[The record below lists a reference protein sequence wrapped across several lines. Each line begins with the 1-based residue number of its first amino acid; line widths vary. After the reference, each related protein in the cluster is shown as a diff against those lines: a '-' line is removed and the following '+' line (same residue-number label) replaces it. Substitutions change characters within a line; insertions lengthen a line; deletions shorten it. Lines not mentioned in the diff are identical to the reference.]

1 MKMATRID
9 HGDTSLGL
17 QIEKS
22 VGNERSRV
30 RIPAQ
35 FITDFS
41 YADDIVLF
49 AMNLINSQLLLS
61 KVEHFADEIGLK
73 INVTK
78 TIYICIGEEHD
89 DNIKLYVESGF
100 IERVD
105 DFKYLG
111 SWIKNSA
118 KEISC
123 RIGTAFTAA
132 KQFKLIWRSQLPRKL
147 KRLFFMSTVQ
157 SILFYAVNHG
167 V

>member
-1 MKMATRID
+1 
-9 HGDTSLGL
+9 
-17 QIEKS
+17 
-22 VGNERSRV
+22 
-30 RIPAQ
+30 
-35 FITDFS
+35 
-41 YADDIVLF
+41 
-49 AMNLINSQLLLS
+49 MNLINSQLLLS

-78 TIYICIGEEHD
+78 TKYICIGEEHD

-132 KQFKLIWRSQLPRKL
+132 KQFKLIWRSQLSRKL
-147 KRLFFMSTVQ
+147 KRLFFMSTIQ
-157 SILFYAVNHG
+157 SILFYACESWSLTKTLKNRING
-167 V
+167 AYTRLLRYSLNIS